1 MTENHAVGLM
11 TLLVTL
17 PGWAWAW
24 SDYREGTV
32 RLILFS
38 RRRSSALATRKSDP
52 ARFRAYIAFNTLLLA
67 LLMFGGIIL
76 MVKS

>member
-1 MTENHAVGLM
+1 MTDNHTVGLM

-24 SDYREGTV
+24 SDYREGGV

-38 RRRSSALATRKSDP
+38 RMRRSALATRKSDP

-67 LLMFGGIIL
+67 LLMLGGIIL